1 MHLNFHHAIY
11 QKMIILSRN
20 YPFVVVLR
28 LNENG
33 DPVFICVSHLLWLH
47 KKYIYIARS
56 FTCAIF
62 RAVSV
67 SSFGLNRTETLA
79 TQATR

>member
-20 YPFVVVLR
+20 CPFVVVLR

-33 DPVFICVSHLLWLH
+33 DPVFICVFYLLWLH
-47 KKYIYIARS
+47 KKYILRRKNLDSRS
-56 FTCAIF
+56 G
-62 RAVSV
+62 
-67 SSFGLNRTETLA
+67 SFFFCL
-79 TQATR
+79 